1 MLFLFINLFDA
12 KAMAPAPF
20 SMLQSR
26 LEDASF
32 SSEQL
37 LLLTSLG
44 EHTTFTCS
52 QVSILLEEIS
62 FSKDK
67 LKAVTALSPKIS
79 DIENY
84 NTIFDAFDFMSD
96 KAAANTILSEEA
108 KRREEDQY
116 HSQEFH
122 LQTELYNNQN
132 ELYNNQNE
140 LYNNQNEQYNN
151 QRKRYSY
158 GYPNRYKSHDRHYYS
173 MNDSRGNTG
182 MQREFWF
189 APRSNTKT
197 HQYEPF
203 VQWVGTCPSGVYSNG
218 EPAGPCVPLR
228 QDLFDPF
235 SSDGH
240 QLWLQTRGKG
250 IVTITMEL
258 GAEVYGCQKE
268 ASKQTEFVTW
278 KLPVYQDN
286 QIIDIGAMIDNWD
299 REDVR
304 IYADFQEHSSGVYL
318 KDWKKCH

>member
-1 MLFLFINLFDA
+1 MLFLLINLFDA

-20 SMLQSR
+20 SMLQTR

-37 LLLTSLG
+37 LLLSSLG
-44 EHTTFTCS
+44 EHTTFTCN
-52 QVSILLEEIS
+52 QVQLLLEEIA

-67 LKAVTALSPKIS
+67 LNALQTLSLKIT

-84 NTIFDAFDFMSD
+84 NSIFDSFEFMSD
-96 KAAANTILSEEA
+96 KAAANSILSEEV
-108 KRREEDQY
+108 KRRKDSQN
-116 HSQEFH
+116 HSQEIQ
-122 LQTELYNNQN
+122 LQNESYYNQN
-132 ELYNNQNE
+132 ENYYNQNE
-140 LYNNQNEQYNN
+140 HYYNQNENYYK
-151 QRKRYSY
+151 QRERYSF
-158 GYPNRYKSHDRHYYS
+158 GYPNRNQKRDRHYYS
-173 MNDSRGNTG
+173 MNDSRGNSG
-182 MQREFWF
+182 IQREFWF
-189 APRSNTKT
+189 APRNDTSSQ
-197 HQYEPF
+197 QYEPF
-203 VQWVGTCPSGVYSNG
+203 VQWVGTCPNGVYANG

-235 SSDGH
+235 SNDGH

-258 GAEVYGCQKE
+258 GTEVQGCKRV
-268 ASKQTEFVTW
+268 ASKHTEFVTW

-286 QIIDIGAMIDNWD
+286 QIIDIGAMIDNWN

-304 IYADFQEHSSGVYL
+304 IYADFQEHSAGVYL